1 LEQKGVGAKDK
12 SQRLEEDKRNAMKAN
27 TTRQRMN
34 TKKEDPLDQNSG
46 YLSGLDPETQ
56 GYIKNFMQQQVEQ
69 TVRKQLEQMS

>member
-1 LEQKGVGAKDK
+1 
-12 SQRLEEDKRNAMKAN
+12 
-27 TTRQRMN
+27 MN